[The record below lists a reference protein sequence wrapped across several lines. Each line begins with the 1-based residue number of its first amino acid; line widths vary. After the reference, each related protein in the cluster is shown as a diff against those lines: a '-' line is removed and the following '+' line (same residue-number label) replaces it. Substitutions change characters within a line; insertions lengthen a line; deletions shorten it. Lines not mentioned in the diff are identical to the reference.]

1 METFIVPKVHC
12 LKCRAPIDRAS
23 IEDDSCKPEPGNFSI
38 CCSCAHVTVY
48 SENLTLR
55 EPNAEER
62 RLIKEDF
69 GIATAI
75 RIVKSLISERN

>member
-1 METFIVPKVHC
+1 METFVVPKVQC

-23 IEDDSCKPEPGNFSI
+23 IEEGGSKPEPGNFSI
-38 CCSCAHVTVY
+38 CCSCADVAVY

-55 EPNAEER
+55 KPNAEER
-62 RLIKEDF
+62 RVIKEDF

-75 RIVKSLISERN
+75 RIVKSLIREQN